1 MIRSDEAWS
10 VDPWF
15 EFRRPNE
22 DRFVLAEKFGSFPTV
37 GILFNFISI
46 LIGQFL
52 SDE

>member
-1 MIRSDEAWS
+1 MVRSDEAWS
-10 VDPWF
+10 VDLWL
-15 EFRRPNE
+15 EFRRPDD
-22 DRFVLAEKFGSFPTV
+22 DRCVLAEKFGSFLTV